1 MQNAAGITKTMAPRD
16 SLTLDEYDLP
26 IPKSDVHNF
35 YRNVCAAIDGKAER
49 YIKLEEVR
57 RVMCVME
64 AAFASDEKGQVL
76 NVEI

>member
-1 MQNAAGITKTMAPRD
+1 MKEKRGVAWKAFIVAACVI
-16 SLTLDEYDLP
+16 
-26 IPKSDVHNF
+26 
-35 YRNVCAAIDGKAER
+35 AIVSVIISVVISTRSVRVVKEEICNKN